1 MTHDQ
6 HVSTLLRDATEDLS
20 PDVARLVAG
29 GAARGRARRRRHR
42 AGTTLAA
49 VAVIGVIGA
58 AASVLPDR
66 SADGRGLGVATSP
79 SAGPSDKASP
89 AQPPAQ
95 AEDERITLSADE
107 IHARLAALLA
117 PGEVGPILR
126 EPPYGVGSTGDTR
139 VLHFRYQGTLT
150 SFIAEPA
157 AGMASCQEAAD
168 PQNQPGGSPRTCSVV
183 DGLQVLSWGPETG
196 DGVTAQGV
204 SVWQH
209 GYQVSLV
216 SYNAAEGKDVSPV
229 TDQPPLSIARLTEI
243 ASSQEWFGSGS

>member
-6 HVSTLLRDATEDLS
+6 HVRTLLHDATEDLS
-20 PDVARLVAG
+20 PDVGRLVAG
-29 GAARGRARRRRHR
+29 GATRGRARQRRHR
-42 AGTTLAA
+42 AGTALAA

-58 AASVLPDR
+58 AASVLPGD
-66 SADGRGLGVATSP
+66 SAEGRGLGVATSP

-89 AQPPAQ
+89 TQPPAQ

-157 AGMASCQEAAD
+157 AGRPGCEELAFSTDHDLGGAS
-168 PQNQPGGSPRTCSVV
+168 STCSRS
-183 DGLQVLSWGPETG
+183 DMLQVLSWGPETG

-204 SVWQH
+204 TVWNH
-209 GYQVSLV
+209 GYQVSLL
-216 SYNAAEGKDVSPV
+216 SYNAPDGKGVAPV
-229 TDQPPLSIARLTEI
+229 TDQPPISIATMTEI
-243 ASSQEWFGSGS
+243 ASSDEWFG